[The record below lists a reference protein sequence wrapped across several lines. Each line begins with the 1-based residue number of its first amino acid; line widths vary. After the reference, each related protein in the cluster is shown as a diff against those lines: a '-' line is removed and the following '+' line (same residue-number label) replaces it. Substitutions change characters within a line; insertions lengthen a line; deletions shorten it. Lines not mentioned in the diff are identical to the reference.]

1 MIDYT
6 EELVRGRNHNTLGRS
21 NGHTWSEHLVI
32 ADRAFSE
39 GDEETCAKH
48 LDEAAASY
56 VASVQRLCW
65 MTEDRFVFASED
77 KLLEAAGI
85 SAGEVAS
92 KFKAKVFGI
101 MVSIIP
107 NMAPLSDCDDTA
119 LMSTTFLNLA
129 SQLPWG
135 TGAAF
140 LQANL
145 AIGRAMVK
153 ITPPASLEYHWR
165 PMPPATEQDVVAKAL
180 GYFRELGVGM
190 RAGEIILSD
199 EARARAIETHRRV
212 VEMEQS
218 LPPPEH
224 TPEAGLSVARST

>member
-6 EELVRGRNHNTLGRS
+6 EELLRGRNHHTLGRS
-21 NGHTWSEHLVI
+21 NGHTWTEHLSI

-39 GDEETCAKH
+39 GDEETYGKH

-56 VASVQRLCW
+56 VASVQRLSW
-65 MTEDRFVFASED
+65 MAEDRFVFANEND
-77 KLLEAAGI
+77 LLAAAGI

-92 KFKAKVFGI
+92 KFKAMAFGI

-107 NMAPLSDCDDTA
+107 NLAPLADCDDTA
-119 LMSTTFLNLA
+119 LMSATYLNLA

-153 ITPPASLEYHWR
+153 VTPPASLEHHWR
-165 PMPPATEQDVVAKAL
+165 PMPPATEADVVSKAL
-180 GYFRELGVGM
+180 GYFKELGVRL
-190 RAGEIILSD
+190 RAGEIVLSEVD
-199 EARARAIETHRRV
+199 RARAIATHGRV

-218 LPPPEH
+218 LPQLDSH
-224 TPEAGLSVARST
+224 AEASMSAAMVG